1 MNDNP
6 VIAQRG
12 PYRLDMGP
20 GADRRWCGC
29 TSSGAGTRRDGTRRD
44 GTRRDGTRRD
54 GTRRGL

>member
-29 TSSGAGTRRDGTRRD
+29 KSSGAGTRRDGM
-44 GTRRDGTRRD
+44 
-54 GTRRGL
+54 RGGL